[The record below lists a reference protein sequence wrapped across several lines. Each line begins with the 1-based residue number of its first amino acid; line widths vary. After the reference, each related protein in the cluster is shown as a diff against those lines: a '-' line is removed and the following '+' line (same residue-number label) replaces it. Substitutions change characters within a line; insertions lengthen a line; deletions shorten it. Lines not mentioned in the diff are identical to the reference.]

1 LSKWV
6 LLSEKSIN
14 WFFILTPNPSRYYP
28 EWNLASQVIWFVDN
42 SWAWNYW
49 IEWYFNDIL
58 KWNNGEIISR
68 KDTNWRIIDT
78 ISLNE
83 EDLIWEWVQIYLT
96 IDRNI
101 QKKVEEVLEKWVKQ
115 YKANKWRVIIMNPKT
130 GDIIAMA
137 SYPSFDLNNFW
148 DVYEIEKVNYYEY
161 PNPTT
166 DLLWYPILVEDNE
179 VWTKFIYDN
188 KEIYLREATREELWD
203 MVLVKYKYKND
214 YWAWVYRND
223 VISALF
229 EPGSIMKALT
239 VAIWIDTWEI
249 TPESTYNDEWSVQI
263 DQFTIKNTDRHCL
276 GYHTFWN
283 ALDRSCNV
291 WMVRISQKVW
301 KVLMH
306 QYLEDFWIWI
316 LTWIELQWEANA
328 KLEDWEKWSQAGLFT
343 RSYGLWVSLTQLQM
357 ASAYNVIANW
367 WIYIKPK
374 IIDKIVY
381 PDGREVV
388 YKPEELRR
396 VIKESTSKTV
406 VDMMYNWTHNGQWLT
421 EGGHVEWYR
430 FALKSWTAQI
440 AYRWQYETWIGSTIG
455 SFAWF
460 WPIEDPQFTMIVTL
474 ERPRTNEWW
483 ASTSWKIFQEI
494 ATYLV
499 DYLEIPKR
507 K

>member
-1 LSKWV
+1 
-6 LLSEKSIN
+6 LLEENSIN
-14 WFFILTPNPSRYYP
+14 SFFILTPNPSRYYP

-68 KDTNWRIIDT
+68 KDTNGRIIDT

-101 QKKVEEVLEKWVKQ
+101 QKKVEEILENWVKQ
-115 YKANKWRVIIMNPKT
+115 YKANKGRVIIMNPKT

-137 SYPSFDLNNFW
+137 NYPSFDLNNFW
-148 DVYEIEKVNYYEY
+148 DVYELEKVSYYEY

-166 DLLWYPILVEDNE
+166 DLLWYPILVEDSE
-179 VWTKFIYDN
+179 VWAKFVYDN

-203 MVLVKYKYKND
+203 TLLVKYKYKND
-214 YWAWVYRND
+214 YWAGVYRND
-223 VISALF
+223 IVSALF
-229 EPGSIMKALT
+229 EPGSIMKPLT

-249 TPESTYNDEWSVQI
+249 TPDSTYNDEWFANI
-263 DQFTIKNTDRHCL
+263 DQFTIKNASNQCL
-276 GYHTFWN
+276 WFHTFWH
-283 ALDRSCNV
+283 ALNRSCNV
-291 WMVRISQKVW
+291 WMVRIADKIW

-328 KLEDWEKWSQAGLFT
+328 RLEDWEKWSRAWLFT

-406 VDMMYNWTHNGQWLT
+406 VDMMYDWTHNGQWLT

-430 FALKSWTAQI
+430 FALKSGTAQI

-455 SFAWF
+455 SFAGF

-483 ASTSWKIFQEI
+483 ASTSWKIWQEI